1 MDSEHT
7 TERRILTASFQTI
20 RDVYNAEVDDPQVY
34 FPYNLLDWLDE
45 WKNRTAQ
52 YDSGKLIKETHAAL
66 HQTTHGLVEIARYCL
81 TELNMLYVLFGKIQ
95 TDSLEDRFGK
105 YRQLAGS
112 QYHVSIRQIYK
123 VENKMRLQSTLPTVN
138 KPSEHESHRD
148 EQWEDLDRDEG
159 AARANYNVVVTQ
171 DTLSK
176 MTVIIPLLVYVEGC
190 SVYSTLRRLKYE
202 KCRDI
207 LTIDKEVT
215 VSVEDPN
222 YDLVKEL
229 DRGGLVHS
237 SIFAVNAVA
246 HSYAVVEELSRR
258 EDFLTIPNQRQ
269 VATDLTVELYSL
281 MMTHLISMAVM
292 LDTHEGDCF

>member
-1 MDSEHT
+1 
-7 TERRILTASFQTI
+7 
-20 RDVYNAEVDDPQVY
+20 
-34 FPYNLLDWLDE
+34 
-45 WKNRTAQ
+45 
-52 YDSGKLIKETHAAL
+52 
-66 HQTTHGLVEIARYCL
+66 
-81 TELNMLYVLFGKIQ
+81 MLYVLFGQIQ

-105 YRQLAGS
+105 YRQLAAS
-112 QYHVSIRQIYK
+112 QYHVSIRQIYAG
-123 VENKMRLQSTLPTVN
+123 ENKMRLQSTLPTVS
-138 KPSEHESHRD
+138 KPSQHESHRD

-171 DTLSK
+171 DTLCK
-176 MTVIIPLLVYVEGC
+176 MTDIIPVLVYVAGY
-190 SVYSTLRRLKYE
+190 SVYSNLRKLKCE

-207 LTIDKEVT
+207 LAIDKVVT

-258 EDFLTIPNQRQ
+258 DDFLTIPNQHEM
-269 VATDLTVELYSL
+269 ATDLTVYLPTVDIL
-281 MMTHLISMAVM
+281 
-292 LDTHEGDCF
+292 